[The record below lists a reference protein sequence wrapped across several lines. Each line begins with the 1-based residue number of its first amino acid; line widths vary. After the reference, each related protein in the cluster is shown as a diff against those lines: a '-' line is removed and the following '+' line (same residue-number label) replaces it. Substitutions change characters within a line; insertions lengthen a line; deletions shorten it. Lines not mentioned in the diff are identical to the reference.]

1 MKFGFALAS
10 AAAVAMITAHP
21 VMASETLSADSLP
34 AAGVS
39 IQPAASF
46 GDSTRV
52 GALRKG
58 SRLGDA
64 EGNIF
69 ATFFANPLYVIGGI
83 VFTGVVFDAL
93 NIVDFGLINDRIPR
107 DLGPYGVV
115 S

>member
-21 VMASETLSADSLP
+21 VMASETLSTDSLP

-58 SRLGDA
+58 SRVNEA
-64 EGNIF
+64 EGF
-69 ATFFANPLYVIGGI
+69 LPSALLANPLFIVGGL
-83 VFTGVVFDAL
+83 VFTAGVLDAL
-93 NIVDFGLINDRIPR
+93 NIVNLGLINAPR
-107 DLGPYGVV
+107 DLGPYGIAA
-115 S
+115 

>member
-10 AAAVAMITAHP
+10 AAAVAIITAHP
-21 VMASETLSADSLP
+21 VMASETLSAESLP

-58 SRLGDA
+58 SRVSEA
-64 EGNIF
+64 EGF
-69 ATFFANPLYVIGGI
+69 LPPAWLASPFFYIGGI
-83 VFTGVVFDAL
+83 IATVGVLDAFNIINFGIL
-93 NIVDFGLINDRIPR
+93 N
-107 DLGPYGVV
+107 GPYSVV
-115 S
+115 A